1 MTVMGI
7 VLLILGALLFVASFV
22 ISDRG
27 QDSSKS
33 SKAMGLKLDRMI
45 DERIEQVKGRL
56 SDVASAAREE
66 EETRA
71 QRELERLTNEKIMAI
86 DDYSKVVLDEIEK
99 NHKEAMF
106 LYDMLDSK
114 TTDIKNTIRKADAV
128 KREQEDSIREN
139 SVKENPVKEEPV
151 RETAYQPI
159 DDSSEPI
166 RELLYSNQ
174 ESKAVSGMERLKNAI
189 NNLTGSGNADSPA
202 PAENTEPGDSAVSQ
216 EDSGEE
222 LSRNDRVLEMKKSG
236 MDNVEIAKS
245 LDMGVGE
252 VNLIT
257 DLFSQNEE
265 ESET

>member
-7 VLLILGALLFVASFV
+7 VLLVLGALLFAASFIV
-22 ISDRG
+22 SDRG

-66 EETRA
+66 EEMKA

-114 TTDIKNTIRKADAV
+114 TVDIKNTIRKADAV
-128 KREQEDSIREN
+128 KREQEDSI
-139 SVKENPVKEEPV
+139 KENPLKEEPV
-151 RETAYQPI
+151 KESAHQPI

-166 RELLYSNQ
+166 RELLYSDQ
-174 ESKAVSGMERLKNAI
+174 ENKAVSGMERLKNAI
-189 NNLTGSGNADSPA
+189 NNLTGSGNTDIPERKESV
-202 PAENTEPGDSAVSQ
+202 ESGDSAPGA
-216 EDSGEE
+216 EESGEE

-257 DLFSQNEE
+257 DLFIQNEE
-265 ESET
+265 DSEV

>member
-7 VLLILGALLFVASFV
+7 VLLVLGALLFAASFIV
-22 ISDRG
+22 SDRG

-56 SDVASAAREE
+56 TDVASAAREE
-66 EETRA
+66 EEMKA

-114 TTDIKNTIRKADAV
+114 TVDIKNTIRKADAV
-128 KREQEDSIREN
+128 KREQEDSF
-139 SVKENPVKEEPV
+139 KENPVKEEP
-151 RETAYQPI
+151 ETVNQPI

-166 RELLYSNQ
+166 RELLYSDQ
-174 ESKAVSGMERLKNAI
+174 ENKAVSGMERLKNAI
-189 NNLTGSGNADSPA
+189 NNLTGSGNTDIPNLKESP
-202 PAENTEPGDSAVSQ
+202 EPGDSAPGA
-216 EDSGEE
+216 EESGEE

-257 DLFSQNEE
+257 DLFIQNEE
-265 ESET
+265 DSEV